1 MLPTYKAILRDDH
14 VEWIDSP
21 PDRSRATPVHIT
33 LLEEGTSVPDRG
45 KAMAEAL
52 EKLAQSGAFSD
63 IEDPV
68 AWQREIRKDRPLSG
82 RKP

>member
-33 LLEEGTSVPDRG
+33 LLEEKPSVTDRG
-45 KAMAEAL
+45 KAMAQAL
-52 EKLAQSGAFSD
+52 EKLAESGAFSD

-68 AWQREIRKDRPLSG
+68 AWQREVRKDRPLPG
-82 RKP
+82 RKA